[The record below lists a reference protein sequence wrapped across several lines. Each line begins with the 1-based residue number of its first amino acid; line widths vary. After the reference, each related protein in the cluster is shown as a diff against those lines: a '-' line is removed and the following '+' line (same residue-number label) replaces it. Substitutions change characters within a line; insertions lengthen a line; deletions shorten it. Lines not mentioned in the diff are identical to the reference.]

1 MSNVTQTTG
10 PGMTTLAN
18 SSLFD
23 YYFCTDKADSA
34 EQLQFIYVMMCFF
47 LPGLFLVGFVANM
60 ISLVILKR
68 NGLHKPSNIL
78 LFGLVVADNISLL
91 VQINYAKILTFYGPN
106 KLFPALCG
114 FQYDKNVNDF
124 LAISF
129 AVFNTISMWGRF
141 TSTCLPVLITL
152 ERLYAIFRPL
162 TFKAVVT
169 VKKTAI
175 AVICSYLFWL
185 PWVLAISAFY
195 KISTRKLTENVSRT
209 VLKFTS
215 LEVIE
220 ILDRIQVYFLEPLHS
235 WVPISFITTGCV
247 IIWIK
252 VKVTLR
258 RRRNLTSS
266 QNKLSW
272 SPRTT
277 RTLVLTCLVFS
288 LTRGADA
295 LCFALIPVD
304 VPVLGYL
311 VNQIGFFL
319 YAINASSNLFV
330 YILSNKKFLN
340 IFKAMMHISRNGSQI

>member
-1 MSNVTQTTG
+1 MSNNTKATSQEV
-10 PGMTTLAN
+10 TTLAN
-18 SSLFD
+18 SSVYD
-23 YYFCTDKADSA
+23 YYFCWFKADSA
-34 EQLQFIYVMMCFF
+34 EQLQFIYVMMCFI

-91 VQINYAKILTFYGPN
+91 VLINYAKIITYFGPD
-106 KLFPALCG
+106 KLLPTLCG
-114 FQYDKNVNDF
+114 FQYGENVNDL
-124 LAISF
+124 LAISV
-129 AVFNTISMWGRF
+129 AINNALSMWGRF

-152 ERLYAIFRPL
+152 ERLYAIFKPM

-169 VKKTAI
+169 VKRTTT
-175 AVICSYLFWL
+175 AVICSYIFWL
-185 PWVLAISAFY
+185 PWVLIINSFCKIFTRQETVSVVYLRFISQ
-195 KISTRKLTENVSRT
+195 E
-209 VLKFTS
+209 
-215 LEVIE
+215 LEG

-235 WVPISFITTGCV
+235 WVPISFITIGCV

-277 RTLVLTCLVFS
+277 RTLVLTCLIFS

-295 LCFALIPVD
+295 LCFALIPVE
-304 VPVLGYL
+304 VKVLSTL
-311 VNQIGFFL
+311 ANQIGFFL
-319 YAINASSNLFV
+319 YSINASSNLFV

-340 IFKAMMHISRNGSQI
+340 IFKAMWHISKNGSDI